1 LESVTPVAGAE
12 DVVEEINI
20 EALLVTTTATFVE
33 ADDIVEEETRDE
45 GEDEEAGTRMTELAD
60 PFKAEAVELVMAELA
75 VDFVDALVVEAGV
88 KEDVLTTAATPLL
101 TGDQNT
107 AGVYTGI
114 GIVIPY
120 PPTPHAGL
128 TGDVNPLGLAVVV
141 AVVVKVVKGSPVE
154 VPAQYPVP

>member
-1 LESVTPVAGAE
+1 MESVTPVAGAE

-60 PFKAEAVELVMAELA
+60 PFEAEAVELVMAELA

-114 GIVIPY
+114 GIVIP
-120 PPTPHAGL
+120 
-128 TGDVNPLGLAVVV
+128 
-141 AVVVKVVKGSPVE
+141 
-154 VPAQYPVP
+154 

>member
-1 LESVTPVAGAE
+1 
-12 DVVEEINI
+12 
-20 EALLVTTTATFVE
+20 
-33 ADDIVEEETRDE
+33 
-45 GEDEEAGTRMTELAD
+45 MTELAD
-60 PFKAEAVELVMAELA
+60 VWEGLEVEAVELAMAELA
-75 VDFVDALVVEAGV
+75 VDFVDALVVEARTE
-88 KEDVLTTAATPLL
+88 EDVLTAAATPLL

-107 AGVYTGI
+107 AEVYTGI

-141 AVVVKVVKGSPVE
+141 AVVVKVAKGSPVE